1 MFEGVKFVEAPTAPS
16 VAVLADV
23 GLEPRP
29 VSRSPLKRLFDI
41 VVSLTAIVVMLPFL
55 IPVAILIKLDSRG
68 PVFFLQR
75 RSGLNGKLFNIYKFR
90 SMTVAENGDRVV
102 QAKADDKRVTRMGK
116 ILRKTSLDEV
126 PQLINILRGEMSFVG
141 PRPHALAHDTEFA
154 VVIPSYTRRFQTK
167 PGLTGLAQIRGFRGE
182 IRCRE
187 DLEKRI
193 EADIEYIETWSFAT
207 DVMTVLRTVPLMFGD
222 KMAY

>member
-1 MFEGVKFVEAPTAPS
+1 MFEGVKFVEAPMAPS
-16 VAVLADV
+16 VAVLADA
-23 GLEPRP
+23 GLEPRR
-29 VSRSPLKRLFDI
+29 VSRSPLKRLFDVCI
-41 VVSLTAIVVMLPFL
+41 SLGALLVMLPSL
-55 IPVAILIKLDSRG
+55 IPVAMLIKLDSRG

-102 QAKADDKRVTRMGK
+102 QAKADDKRVTRVGK
-116 ILRKTSLDEV
+116 ILRRTSLDEV

-154 VVIPSYTRRFQTK
+154 VTIPSYTRRFQTR
-167 PGLTGLAQIRGFRGE
+167 PGLTGLAQVRGYRGE

-193 EADIEYIETWSFAT
+193 EADIEYIDTWSFTT
-207 DVMTVLRTVPLMFGD
+207 DVLTVLKTVPLMFGD
-222 KMAY
+222 KRAY

>member
-16 VAVLADV
+16 AAVLADV

-41 VVSLTAIVVMLPFL
+41 VVSLTAIVLMLPFL

-207 DVMTVLRTVPLMFGD
+207 DVMTVLRTVPLIFGD
-222 KMAY
+222 TAAY

>member
-16 VAVLADV
+16 AAVLADV

-41 VVSLTAIVVMLPFL
+41 VVSLSALLVMLPFL

-126 PQLINILRGEMSFVG
+126 PQLINILRGDMSFVG

-154 VVIPSYTRRFQTK
+154 VAIPSYTRRFQTR
-167 PGLTGLAQIRGFRGE
+167 PGLTGLAQIRGLRGE

-207 DVMTVLRTVPLMFGD
+207 DVMTVLRTVPLIFGD
-222 KMAY
+222 TAAY